1 MTVLVAT
8 ISRPTKGRLER
19 EAIYQVEFTP
29 HDYASSGLTGLLN
42 REVATVETK
51 IFRILTK

>member
-1 MTVLVAT
+1 VTVLVAT
-8 ISRPTKGRLER
+8 ISRPAEGRLER

-42 REVATVETK
+42 HEVATVETK
-51 IFRILTK
+51 ILRILTK